1 MQKKGHFAEQYRSK
15 INADPSSKP
24 SSKQK
29 QIPRLKKKFHEA
41 TADSEYDTDEVTV
54 QVDSI
59 EAKAE
64 GTKSTKTHF
73 GKKQPKH
80 VTKVYL
86 DEDQSPEVLYATV
99 ELELLDGRTKKLKGK
114 VETGAQV
121 NLMNYMTSREIFGH
135 VAERIP
141 HESQVKLTGYGGKR
155 FRNHG
160 KFRIDCVRHNDVVGR
175 RVEFFVSDY
184 GSNLFSLKFTRGVKI
199 IKIICEEET
208 DCKDCHSPYD
218 VSEVRDGTEEEKK
231 VTPAPDQD
239 PAKPKYSLKVRKP
252 IEIRDTS
259 QVLKD
264 ASDVFEGVGKLTGYQ
279 YRIEIDEK
287 VEPVASRR
295 YSVPPDWMVS
305 IGVVKKQEEATPW
318 VSNVLCTP
326 KPNGDIRICLNPKP
340 LNKAVKRPHHY
351 APTMEDI
358 LQKLHGCKYFSALD
372 QSSGY
377 WNFKVH
383 PDSVHL
389 LTFNTPFGRCA
400 YKRLPFGLVSS
411 QDVFPTCRR

>member
-1 MQKKGHFAEQYRSK
+1 M
-15 INADPSSKP
+15 
-24 SSKQK
+24 
-29 QIPRLKKKFHEA
+29 
-41 TADSEYDTDEVTV
+41 

-114 VETGAQV
+114 VKTGAQV

-326 KPNGDIRICLNPKP
+326 KPNGGIRICLNPKP

-351 APTMEDI
+351 ASTMEDI

-377 WNFKVH
+377 WNIEVH
-383 PDSVHL
+383 PDSIHL
-389 LTFNTPFGRCA
+389 LTTRHLDKMHTKGFHLG
-400 YKRLPFGLVSS
+400 S
-411 QDVFPTCRR
+411 